1 MAKHGGRL
9 EDGRTPYCKAAKL
22 HRWTGDFAGGDFSN
36 DFDISRLVLVMAD
49 QTELVFEDVVA
60 QAVRFWEEFF
70 SLHGMP

>member
-1 MAKHGGRL
+1 MAKHGRRL

-22 HRWTGDFAGGDFSN
+22 HRGDFAGDFSN